1 MIKRFLSANQL
12 KPVDF
17 VTGQNLT
24 PYKGKDFQHKDN
36 VCQLIYE
43 TRCFLSQKK
52 ICNATFYIGKD
63 VHSFLN
69 KHPDYHYNEMLG
81 CLRIG
86 KDIKLICDGKTPK
99 NMIRFNEYEIE
110 VKNL

>member
-1 MIKRFLSANQL
+1 
-12 KPVDF
+12 
-17 VTGQNLT
+17 
-24 PYKGKDFQHKDN
+24 
-36 VCQLIYE
+36 
-43 TRCFLSQKK
+43 
-52 ICNATFYIGKD
+52 
-63 VHSFLN
+63 
-69 KHPDYHYNEMLG
+69 MLG